1 MMTFDEA
8 KRFLSGRR
16 MNMDRICFLS
26 KKALTPIT
34 IMVIPHENL
43 KSLNLK
49 LPLFGILL
57 SLFLFGVGV
66 IQTGRLI
73 VNGLRYPSLMEKVDF
88 YTHKFTELNSTM
100 TALTQTE
107 RDFRRIF
114 SLKSKDEI
122 LEAVDT
128 SYSGDIDID
137 NLMGEL
143 QKNVER
149 VDEIKD
155 YLRIQKDLYLATPK
169 GYPVGGRISSSYG
182 KRISPFSGER
192 DVHSGIDISATP
204 GTPVEATAD
213 GVVSYSGWTPQSGY
227 LVVIEHGCG
236 FTTAYAHNKRNLVK
250 IGQQVKRGDT
260 IGYVGSSGR
269 STGPHVHYEVWEK
282 GRRVNP
288 NKFFEGRS

>member
-1 MMTFDEA
+1 MKLDRIT
-8 KRFLSGRR
+8 FLSR
-16 MNMDRICFLS
+16 
-26 KKALTPIT
+26 KALTPIT

-49 LPLFGILL
+49 VPLFGILL
-57 SLFLFGVGV
+57 SIFLLTVGV
-66 IQTGRLI
+66 VQTGSLI
-73 VNGLRYPSLMEKVDF
+73 VNGLRYPSLVDKVEF
-88 YTHKFTELNSTM
+88 YTKKFSEWNSTM

-114 SLKSKDEI
+114 SLKSKDDV

-137 NLMGEL
+137 NLMGEVL
-143 QKNVER
+143 KNVER

-169 GYPVGGRISSSYG
+169 GYPVEGRISSPYG

-192 DVHSGIDISATP
+192 DIHSGVDISATP
-204 GTPVEATAD
+204 GTAVQATAD
-213 GVVSYSGWTPQSGY
+213 GVVSYSGWSPQSGY

-236 FTTAYAHNKRNLVK
+236 FTTAYAHNKKNLVK
-250 IGQQVKRGDT
+250 VGQHVKRGET
-260 IGYVGSSGR
+260 IGQVGSSGR

-288 NKFFEGRS
+288 SKFFEGRS

>member
-1 MMTFDEA
+1 MMIFDEVR
-8 KRFLSGRR
+8 RFLSGRR
-16 MNMDRICFLS
+16 MKLDRITFLS
-26 KKALTPIT
+26 RKALTPIT

-49 LPLFGILL
+49 VPLFGILL
-57 SLFLFGVGV
+57 SIFLLTVGV
-66 IQTGRLI
+66 VQTGSLI
-73 VNGLRYPSLMEKVDF
+73 VNGLRYPSLVDKVEF
-88 YTHKFTELNSTM
+88 YTKKFSEWNSTM

-114 SLKSKDEI
+114 SLKSKDDV

-137 NLMGEL
+137 NLMGEVL
-143 QKNVER
+143 KNVER

-169 GYPVGGRISSSYG
+169 GYPVEGRISSPYG

-192 DVHSGIDISATP
+192 DIHSGVDISATP
-204 GTPVEATAD
+204 GTAVQATAD
-213 GVVSYSGWTPQSGY
+213 GVVSYSGWSPQSGY

-236 FTTAYAHNKRNLVK
+236 FTTAYAHNKKNLVK
-250 IGQQVKRGDT
+250 VGQHVKRGET
-260 IGYVGSSGR
+260 IGQVGSSGR

-288 NKFFEGRS
+288 SKFFEGRS

>member
-1 MMTFDEA
+1 
-8 KRFLSGRR
+8 
-16 MNMDRICFLS
+16 MDRICFLS

-49 LPLFGILL
+49 IPLFGILL
-57 SLFLFGVGV
+57 SLLLFAVGT

-73 VNGLRYPSLMEKVDF
+73 VNGLRYPFLMEKVDF
-88 YTHKFTELNSTM
+88 YTQKFSEWNSTM

-114 SLKSKDEI
+114 SLKSKDNV

-128 SYSGDIDID
+128 SYSGDIDIQ
-137 NLMGEL
+137 NLMNEL
-143 QKNVER
+143 QKNVEK

-182 KRISPFSGER
+182 TRIGPFSEGR
-192 DVHSGIDISATP
+192 VLHSGIDISATP
-204 GTPVEATAD
+204 GTPIQATAD
-213 GVVSYSGWTPQSGY
+213 GVVSFSGWNPQSGY

-236 FTTAYAHNKRNLVK
+236 FSTAYAHNKTNLVK
-250 IGQQVKRGDT
+250 IGQQVKRGD
-260 IGYVGSSGR
+260 IVGHVGSSGR

-282 GRRVNP
+282 GKRVNP

>member
-1 MMTFDEA
+1 MPFDEV
-8 KRFLSGRR
+8 KRFLSGRL
-16 MNMDRICFLS
+16 MKMDRICFLS

-49 LPLFGILL
+49 IPLFGILL
-57 SLFLFGVGV
+57 SLLLFAVGT

-73 VNGLRYPSLMEKVDF
+73 VNGLRYPFLMEKVDF
-88 YTHKFTELNSTM
+88 YTQKFSEWNSTM

-114 SLKSKDEI
+114 SLKSKDNV

-128 SYSGDIDID
+128 SYSGDIDIQ
-137 NLMGEL
+137 NLMNEL
-143 QKNVER
+143 QKNVEK

-182 KRISPFSGER
+182 TRIGPFSEGR
-192 DVHSGIDISATP
+192 VLHSGIDISATP
-204 GTPVEATAD
+204 GTPIQATAD
-213 GVVSYSGWTPQSGY
+213 GVVSFSGWNPQSGY

-236 FTTAYAHNKRNLVK
+236 FSTAYAHNKTNLVK
-250 IGQQVKRGDT
+250 IGQQVKRGD
-260 IGYVGSSGR
+260 IVGHVGSSGR

-282 GRRVNP
+282 GKRVNP